1 MKPNKAVEPVERRK
15 YSRKRFLWH
24 ATVTQGRT
32 EYPCVILDY
41 SLGGAKICL
50 PEAQPL
56 ALAHVKISCAQ
67 LGDVTGTVVW
77 QDGRRLGIKLA

>member
-1 MKPNKAVEPVERRK
+1 MKPNKVAEFVERRK

-56 ALAHVKISCAQ
+56 ELGPITISCAQ

-77 QDGRRLGIKLA
+77 QNGRRLGIKLA

>member
-1 MKPNKAVEPVERRK
+1 MKPERIAEIVERRK
-15 YSRKRFLWH
+15 YSRRRFLWQ
-24 ATVTQGRT
+24 ATVMQGRT

-56 ALAHVKISCAQ
+56 ELAPVKISCVQ
-67 LGDVTGTVVW
+67 LGDVSGTVVW
-77 QDGRRLGIKLA
+77 QNGRRLGIKLA